1 MEDNKYIYEIKSF
14 IKRYLKEVLLFLCL
28 ILFIIILKSVLNKEI
43 SNFDLTVYRIISSKV
58 SNNITI
64 VMKSISF
71 LGGTFFLIGLSL
83 LLFFLFKNKKI
94 SLMIIL
100 NLSFSFLT
108 NSLLKIIVQR
118 KRPIEN
124 ILISETG
131 YSFPSGHSMVSMA
144 FYDFLI
150 YLILHKVK
158 NKFLKYMITIILLL
172 LILLIGISR
181 IYLGVHYASDV
192 IGGFLVGMIFLILY
206 IKSLKKYFDYL
217 S

>member
-43 SNFDLTVYRIISSKV
+43 SNFDLTVYRIISSKA

-144 FYDFLI
+144 FYGFLI